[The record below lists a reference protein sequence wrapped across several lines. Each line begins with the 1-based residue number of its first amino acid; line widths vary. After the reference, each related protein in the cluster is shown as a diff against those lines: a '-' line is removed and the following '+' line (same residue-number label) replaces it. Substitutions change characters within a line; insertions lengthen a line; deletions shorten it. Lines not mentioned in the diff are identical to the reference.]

1 MAADGCEGLQ
11 HMTRHSLLHA
21 PGPRSR
27 LAALQVSSTWTHY
40 CEPPLPCQL
49 VTCRTNSRKQTTVVF
64 FTVPVPVQF
73 TGTGTV
79 LGQMKGGYAVD
90 KNIDTDSY
98 SPPDCVGR
106 SQHAVGDFVSETVP

>member
-1 MAADGCEGLQ
+1 
-11 HMTRHSLLHA
+11 MTRHSLLHA

-64 FTVPVPVQF
+64 FTV
-73 TGTGTV
+73 
-79 LGQMKGGYAVD
+79 LGQMNGGYAVQLPVD